1 MLDTIFKS
9 VVETALVDLLCYG
22 LESPNA
28 RMSCFLNKA
37 LVNIGS
43 DLMKLVP
50 GRVSIEVDAHL
61 AYDTWHYQEV
71 FVKLQLLLKLVFL
84 LFRFLL
90 VMFRIGLAIILVTLR

>member
-9 VVETALVDLLCYG
+9 VMETALVDLVCYG

-50 GRVSIEVDAHL
+50 GRMSIEVDAHL
-61 AYDTWHYQEV
+61 AYDTHGIIR
-71 FVKLQLLLKLVFL
+71 KFL
-84 LFRFLL
+84 SSCSYSSS
-90 VMFRIGLAIILVTLR
+90 